1 MVTWRHTSPLYKHWY
16 RLITVEPRLRSLKR
30 GLVSRFFSIHYT
42 VTGAE
47 NIVRYIEVP
56 LYDRERKIGLTPL
69 PRFWLLSQFAH
80 SHQQEGILYTHASIW
95 AVEGPQRHFLWIVY
109 VQYQHLQAVFWS
121 WMTCIGCYVPQTC
134 SLRYRGIST
143 MKVSLLYLRCR
154 PWEDSLSFRKTVH
167 RRQDGGWMFLPPNI
181 SRTFF
186 EQEEKVS
193 MIVFR

>member
-1 MVTWRHTSPLYKHWY
+1 MSS
-16 RLITVEPRLRSLKR
+16 SLEGK
-30 GLVSRFFSIHYT
+30 G
-42 VTGAE
+42 
-47 NIVRYIEVP
+47 
-56 LYDRERKIGLTPL
+56 LYDFWCLCNWSVIVVLRFQKPRELT
-69 PRFWLLSQFAH
+69 FG
-80 SHQQEGILYTHASIW
+80 QQEGILYTHASIW

-109 VQYQHLQAVFWS
+109 IQYQHLQAVFWG

-134 SLRYRGIST
+134 SLRCRGIST

-167 RRQDGGWMFLPPNI
+167 RRQDGGGMFLSTNI

>member
-1 MVTWRHTSPLYKHWY
+1 MTWHIAWL
-16 RLITVEPRLRSLKR
+16 
-30 GLVSRFFSIHYT
+30 
-42 VTGAE
+42 
-47 NIVRYIEVP
+47 RYIT
-56 LYDRERKIGLTPL
+56 LMTACLTCKRIQQKIIFMHGEEKYVST
-69 PRFWLLSQFAH
+69 
-80 SHQQEGILYTHASIW
+80 QQEGILYAHASIW
-95 AVEGPQRHFLWIVY
+95 AVEGPQKHFLWIVY

-121 WMTCIGCYVPQTC
+121 LMTCIGYYVPQTC
-134 SLRYRGIST
+134 SLRCRGIST

-167 RRQDGGWMFLPPNI
+167 RRQHGGWMFLSTNI